1 MFEIFLYLLEG
12 LMIGYYNYK
21 FNNKKINY
29 YTIIFIT
36 IIFTLTN
43 LITKYYFIYNYL
55 TIIITISLLYLIN
68 NTKNLSQHI

>member
-21 FNNKKINY
+21 FNNRKINY

-36 IIFTLTN
+36 IIFTLIN

-55 TIIITISLLYLIN
+55 TIIVTISN
-68 NTKNLSQHI
+68 K